1 MARSSKEFNSM
12 DEAGAELRK
21 WLTKDGLEV
30 WRRCVKSSL
39 DFPLRVTSP
48 YMLLYE
54 TCTYASTQL
63 ETSGLADQV
72 PDAADGGWHITPE
85 EWKLRRV

>member
-1 MARSSKEFNSM
+1 MAWSSKEFNSM
-12 DEAGAELRK
+12 AEVEEELRK
-21 WLTKDGLEV
+21 WLTKDGLAV
-30 WRRCVKSSL
+30 WRRCVKSNTA
-39 DFPLRVTSP
+39 FPLRETSP